1 MRPPG
6 YISPRE
12 VARQWRKRRYDR
24 TQPPHLKGCDNDDLV
39 CDEACP
45 LKPDNQ
51 GDGPGVVERM
61 LWCGPR
67 RPEEAYIEMQKS
79 PSGYR
84 RGELASVAIIDNG
97 CTSNVCSHDW
107 LEGFKKISG
116 LWFRQVKIVG
126 PRKTFIF
133 GSGEGKL
140 EQYRVNLDLNLFGQK
155 VSIITSVVEGDPTPF
170 LLSREQLAEWDA
182 VIGVRDSSL
191 TMNIGGQLIKYT
203 CPCSRSKLMLLDLL
217 NHKELNVA

>member
-1 MRPPG
+1 M
-6 YISPRE
+6 
-12 VARQWRKRRYDR
+12 Q
-24 TQPPHLKGCDNDDLV
+24 
-39 CDEACP
+39 
-45 LKPDNQ
+45 
-51 GDGPGVVERM
+51 
-61 LWCGPR
+61 
-67 RPEEAYIEMQKS
+67 MQKN

-116 LWFRQVKIVG
+116 LWFRPVKIVG

-155 VSIITSVVEGDPTPF
+155 VSIITSVVEGDTTPF
-170 LLSREQLAEWDA
+170 LLSREQLSEWDA